1 LTNFKIADH
10 FEGKPGY
17 GKTVLSTRI
26 ISDIRRCIG
35 RDEPTDKGAIAF
47 FYFNAQH
54 YDSTLNESAL
64 RAIATQ
70 LLHDNKDDTDF
81 IDLAVLLMD
90 DMGSGQSTATEREI
104 QSIIRIFL
112 GRLGASFLIFDALDE
127 CRDWEE
133 LLEILDNVTRGSK
146 CSVVCLGRP
155 HLCVVKSVGSNTSQF
170 RLETEENLGDMKRYL
185 EPKIQ
190 ALYKRGKFPD
200 SLTVTETVEKIVS
213 RADSMFLW
221 VVLMIGYL
229 SSPLLTPNNRLQAI
243 NDIHILEGLDAMY
256 KQILEDLKRRLPK
269 SLWSITKRMFQWLVV
284 AQTPWKL
291 ETLYTALAV
300 QIDRAITSDDYI
312 SDFQECLLETCGSF
326 VEVYSD
332 GTLRF
337 IHLSVQE
344 FLVDPNPE
352 LHNPELSRTF
362 HIQKELAHCSI
373 ATLCLSYIIYNIP
386 HKPIAAAAEKAEAT
400 DLKATYP
407 LLSYATSGGLLTH
420 AKAYH

>member
-1 LTNFKIADH
+1 MDREKQESRYYHDKTQQRLDEFEVARVQQDEGQRARLEDYFARKAADEAERAERNMKESMGLRAWMAASDWTTSFNAAEKHRTENTGNWFIRHHKYKSWIENQFKRELNDVEFSERLLFIS
-10 FEGKPGY
+10 GKPGY

-54 YDSTLNESAL
+54 HDSTSNESAL

-112 GRLGASFLIFDALDE
+112 GRLGASFLIFDALDG

-133 LLEILDNVTRGSK
+133 LLETLDNVTRGSK

-284 AQTPWKL
+284 AQTP
-291 ETLYTALAV
+291 
-300 QIDRAITSDDYI
+300 
-312 SDFQECLLETCGSF
+312 
-326 VEVYSD
+326 
-332 GTLRF
+332 
-337 IHLSVQE
+337 
-344 FLVDPNPE
+344 
-352 LHNPELSRTF
+352 
-362 HIQKELAHCSI
+362 
-373 ATLCLSYIIYNIP
+373 
-386 HKPIAAAAEKAEAT
+386 
-400 DLKATYP
+400 
-407 LLSYATSGGLLTH
+407 
-420 AKAYH
+420 